1 MNVSIRLN
9 DEDTRLFKSYAEL
22 NGLTLSDLF
31 RESVIKRIE
40 DEYDLRLYYEA
51 MEEYKKNP
59 VTYTHEE
66 IKKMLKLDS

>member
-66 IKKMLKLDS
+66 MKKILKLDS

>member
-9 DEDTRLFKSYAEL
+9 DEDTLLFKSYAEL

-59 VTYTHEE
+59 ITYTHEE
-66 IKKMLKLDS
+66 MKKMLELD

>member
-9 DEDTRLFKSYAEL
+9 DEDTLLFKNYAEL
-22 NGLTLSDLF
+22 NGITLSDLF

-51 MEEYKKNP
+51 MEEHKKNP

-66 IKKMLKLDS
+66 MKKMLELD